1 MFTKLLRVVV
11 ASWVGLV
18 TVSVL
23 STVDRTVPWGEFGML
38 LVERMLDS
46 SIFGMVLVV
55 ESFKVVED
63 VDMVDASFSPAVVEV
78 TVVVVRVEGE
88 LELAGDN
95 VPSVSASVIME
106 WIVVVVK
113 NVLDVTT
120 VLSPSSFDELVI
132 TELDWAVVGTEG
144 IVVSLA
150 STGIVWT
157 VVVSIS
163 EDDGVGPRDLPPP
176 M

>member
-1 MFTKLLRVVV
+1 MVK
-11 ASWVGLV
+11 
-18 TVSVL
+18 VSVL
-23 STVDRTVPWGEFGML
+23 STVDRTVAGGEFGKL
-38 LVERMLDS
+38 LVERKLDS
-46 SIFGMVLVV
+46 SIFGMVLVI

-78 TVVVVRVEGE
+78 SVVVVRVEGE

-144 IVVSLA
+144 VVVSLA
-150 STGIVWT
+150 STVIVWT
-157 VVVSIS
+157 VVVVIS
-163 EDDGVGPRDLPPP
+163 GDDGDVRGDRPPP